1 MKERHCIFCQRPLL
15 PDNTLHWDP
24 ECAAEQRAKRAPA
37 KEPNAVP
44 PSWTWVHPKEK
55 RGFPKKKGS

>member
-1 MKERHCIFCQRPLL
+1 MTDRPCIYCQQALL
-15 PDNTLHWDP
+15 PHETLLWHP
-24 ECAAEQRAKRAPA
+24 ACAAEQRAKRAPA